1 VKKWCEIHRII
12 GHDLEECK
20 TFLDRKKMP
29 PPATPAPQEPRRDQR
44 WVDSNGD
51 EQIGHINMIFRG
63 SMSITLKTQGKKI
76 QCEISLAHRIE
87 LGRMMKWSDISISFR
102 PEVYPDTELSE
113 RNLPF
118 AEIVNLPLSG
128 KLAVAQI

>member
-1 VKKWCEIHRII
+1 
-12 GHDLEECK
+12 
-20 TFLDRKKMP
+20 
-29 PPATPAPQEPRRDQR
+29 
-44 WVDSNGD
+44 
-51 EQIGHINMIFRG
+51 MIFRG

-76 QCEISLAHRIE
+76 QREISLAHRIE